1 MSVDASVDASARID
15 PTAELDTGVS
25 VGPWSIIGPD
35 VRSRT
40 RTDVGTGVVSRSNT
54 RITRNMRIFQFRSI
68 GEDPSDKKYA
78 GEDTYLEI
86 GDNNIIRE
94 GVTLH
99 RGTDGGGVTRI
110 GSDNLLMPY
119 VHVAHDC
126 QIGNNIVLA
135 NNVGIT
141 GHVEVADWVILGG
154 YVGVNQFLKISAH
167 AMVGGM
173 AHITHDIP
181 AYMIL
186 SGNPAK
192 IRGVNVIGL
201 ERRGFDKVTIAA
213 IREAFKIVYKRNLKL
228 REAIEQIRLIDT
240 GGDALRVLIDSLEAS
255 QKGIHR

>member
-1 MSVDASVDASARID
+1 MSIDDSARID

-25 VGPWSIIGPD
+25 VGPWSIIGPN
-35 VRSRT
+35 VSIAAG
-40 RTDVGTGVVSRSNT
+40 TDVGSSVVIRSNT
-54 RITRNMRIFQFRSI
+54 RIGNNNRIFQFSSI
-68 GEDPSDKKYA
+68 GEDPSDRKYE

-99 RGTDGGGVTRI
+99 RGTGGGGGVTRI

-154 YVGVNQFLKISAH
+154 YTGVNQFLKIGAH

-173 AHITHDIP
+173 AHITNDIP

-201 ERRGFDKVTIAA
+201 ERRGFDKATIAA
-213 IREAFKIVYKRNLKL
+213 IREAFKILYKRNLKL
-228 REAIEQIRLIDT
+228 REAIEKIREIST
-240 GGDALRVLIDSLEAS
+240 GCEALQVLIDSLEAS
-255 QKGIHR
+255 EKGIHR

>member
-1 MSVDASVDASARID
+1 MSIDDSARID
-15 PTAELDTGVS
+15 PKAELDAGVS
-25 VGPWSIIGPD
+25 VGPWSIIGPN
-35 VRSRT
+35 VSIGAG
-40 RTDVGTGVVSRSNT
+40 TDVGSSVVIRSNT
-54 RITRNMRIFQFRSI
+54 RIGNNNRIFQFSSI
-68 GEDPSDKKYA
+68 GEDPSDRKYE

-99 RGTDGGGVTRI
+99 RGTGGCGGVTRI
-110 GSDNLLMPY
+110 GNDNLLMPY

-154 YVGVNQFLKISAH
+154 YVGVNQFLKIGAH

-173 AHITHDIP
+173 AHITNDIP

-192 IRGVNVIGL
+192 LRGVNVIGL
-201 ERRGFDKVTIAA
+201 ERRGFDKATIAA
-213 IREAFKIVYKRNLKL
+213 IREAFKILYKRNLKL
-228 REAIEQIRLIDT
+228 REAIEKIRAISS
-240 GGDALRVLIDSLEAS
+240 GGEALGVLIDSLEAS
-255 QKGIHR
+255 EKGIHR

>member
-1 MSVDASVDASARID
+1 MSIDASARID

-25 VGPWSIIGPD
+25 VGPWSIIGPN
-35 VRSRT
+35 VSIGAG
-40 RTDVGTGVVSRSNT
+40 TDVGSSVVIRSNT
-54 RITRNMRIFQFRSI
+54 RIGNNNRIFQFSSI
-68 GEDPSDKKYA
+68 GEDPSDRKYE

-99 RGTDGGGVTRI
+99 RGTGGGGGVTRI

-154 YVGVNQFLKISAH
+154 YVGVNQFLKIGAH

-173 AHITHDIP
+173 AHITNDIP

-201 ERRGFDKVTIAA
+201 ERRGFDKETIAK
-213 IREAFKIVYKRNLKL
+213 IREAFKIVYKRKLTL
-228 REAIEQIRLIDT
+228 REAIEQIKAIDT
-240 GGDALRVLIDSLEAS
+240 GCDALRVLIDSLEAS
-255 QKGIHR
+255 EKGIHR